1 MVLVAVHN
9 SDITGFIATTHLGVI
24 ELPDRSLHVVIG
36 LIFDDGIVATKDT
49 VSHFTR
55 LSHEVLQILLVET
68 TKKSDLPATATRK
81 MINLN
86 AIRSSVWR
94 LSFLLLSFPNYLL
107 SSRKLDADLVS
118 HKYLSVNG
126 IQSILCIID
135 VIKLHKGIDRPLG
148 PILHRY
154 VDNLAILPRDSNTQ
168 ITFENRLSRSWLRTP
183 YVRFPTNNRAAMD
196 NGESC

>member
-24 ELPDRSLHVVIG
+24 KLPNRSFHVVVG
-36 LIFDDGIVATKDT
+36 FIFNDSIVATKDT
-49 VSHFTR
+49 VSYFTR
-55 LSHEVLQILLVET
+55 LSHEVLQILLVER
-68 TKKSDLPATATRK
+68 TKKSNLPAAATRK

-86 AIRSSVWR
+86 AIRSSVWG

-107 SSRKLDADLVS
+107 SSCKLDADLIS
-118 HKYLSVNG
+118 HKQLSVNG
-126 IQSILCIID
+126 VQSILCIID

-154 VDNLAILPRDSNTQ
+154 VDNLAILPRDPNTQ
-168 ITFENRLSRSWLRTP
+168 TTFENRLSKS
-183 YVRFPTNNRAAMD
+183 
-196 NGESC
+196 

>member
-24 ELPDRSLHVVIG
+24 KLPNRSFHVVVG
-36 LIFDDGIVATKDT
+36 FVFNDSIVATKDT
-49 VSHFTR
+49 VSYFTR
-55 LSHEVLQILLVET
+55 LSHEVLQIL
-68 TKKSDLPATATRK
+68 PAAATRK

-86 AIRSSVWR
+86 AIRSSVWG

-107 SSRKLDADLVS
+107 SSCKLDADLVS
-118 HKYLSVNG
+118 HKQLSVNG
-126 IQSILCIID
+126 VQSILCIID

-154 VDNLAILPRDSNTQ
+154 VDNLAIL
-168 ITFENRLSRSWLRTP
+168 
-183 YVRFPTNNRAAMD
+183 
-196 NGESC
+196 